1 MRPRC
6 LAIVGS
12 TSVFLKAVSRRS
24 TGSLLKTH
32 PRLGELVVHHS
43 SIVGR
48 CPART
53 NVRVGSKPEKLD
65 ASKCFPLC
73 PESGHRAMQSA
84 CPFCANFGSDPIS
97 FDHLIGAALGARAPD
112 ALHIGSGVLVI
123 PATPPAAVRRSSFP
137 VAARA
142 TANRETN

>member
-1 MRPRC
+1 MVEPLRHRQTKGAATDMFYLTPPRH
-6 LAIVGS
+6 IS
-12 TSVFLKAVSRRS
+12 TL
-24 TGSLLKTH
+24 
-32 PRLGELVVHHS
+32 P
-43 SIVGR
+43 
-48 CPART
+48 
-53 NVRVGSKPEKLD
+53 KPEKLN

-142 TANRETN
+142 TANRETNGSNCPNACRRS

>member
-12 TSVFLKAVSRRS
+12 TSVFLKAFSCASVPSSSAPIKRLYPATSAARIAVSRRS

-32 PRLGELVVHHS
+32 PRLGKLDVHHS

-53 NVRVGSKPEKLD
+53 NVRFGGIGGLGEGRYCAGLHLHSREAPRR
-65 ASKCFPLC
+65 
-73 PESGHRAMQSA
+73 RAIAVLQ
-84 CPFCANFGSDPIS
+84 PGVWI
-97 FDHLIGAALGARAPD
+97 ALSVV
-112 ALHIGSGVLVI
+112 H
-123 PATPPAAVRRSSFP
+123 T
-137 VAARA
+137 
-142 TANRETN
+142 